1 MDDAT
6 KSNKLGT
13 PADFL
18 RHAEAL
24 IKFEADMLGKAHAPR
39 VSSLEELMAPAPFL
53 AADPDAEPSD
63 KKKGA
68 VVAFPGPKKKKKKDP
83 PS

>member
-6 KSNKLGT
+6 KPKTLGT

-24 IKFEADMLGKAHAPR
+24 IKFEADQLGAAHKPT
-39 VSSLEELMAPAPFL
+39 VTSLAALANKPAPD
-53 AADPDAEPSD
+53 AAAHDD
-63 KKKGA
+63 KPGA
-68 VVAFPGPKKKKKKDP
+68 VVRAFPRAKVKKD
-83 PS
+83 SSS